1 MLSLEQNF
9 PFVCIIL
16 SMATGI
22 LCAALKPK
30 KAMVVCI
37 SNLVINFILSLL
49 ALKYC
54 ITAGEST
61 VFWMG
66 HFPAPFG
73 NEIRFGV
80 LETLLAASFSLVM
93 LLSILGG
100 LKHVFHDVDE
110 SKQNYYFLMQNLL
123 FASILA
129 LIYTNDLFTAYVF
142 VEINTLTSCS
152 IVMLKKGKETLVAT
166 TRYLIMSL
174 LGSGLFLIG
183 ISILYDITGHLL
195 MPQIKESVEALA
207 ASGSYTFPLEMIICL
222 FSIGMGVKSALY
234 PFHSW
239 LPDAHGSATSSASAV
254 LSGLVLKGYI
264 ILLIKMFYRVFGL
277 EIIYNSRVLDILF
290 ALGILAMTIGSIKAI
305 SERDLKRMIAYSSV
319 AQIGY
324 IYLGI
329 GIGNELGMAAALLQ
343 VLVHAFTKPMLF
355 NTAGAFMDVCDG
367 KKKFKFLAGAAR
379 KNMFAGIIFAIGA
392 LSMIG
397 IPLFA
402 GFSVKYYLGL
412 SALENP
418 SRVVLSII
426 ALIISTVLN
435 AIYYIPALMVLFR
448 KTKETENVVFIPK
461 NPDIPY
467 IVSSVV
473 FAIANFV
480 FGIFAAYFIDL
491 IIKGL
496 GMFA

>member
-1 MLSLEQNF
+1 MLSLQQNF
-9 PFVCIIL
+9 PFICIIL

-22 LCAALKPK
+22 ICAALKPK
-30 KAMVVCI
+30 MAMFVCLG
-37 SNLVINFILSLL
+37 NLLINFVLSLL
-49 ALKYC
+49 ALLYC
-54 ITAGEST
+54 RSTGESY

-73 NEIRFGV
+73 NEIRFGTV
-80 LETLLAASFSLVM
+80 ETLLATCFSLVM
-93 LLSILGG
+93 FLSIIGG
-100 LKHVFHDVDE
+100 LRHVWHDVDE
-110 SKQNYYFLMQNLL
+110 TKQSYYFLMQNLL

-166 TRYLIMSL
+166 ARYLIMSL

-195 MPQIKESVEALA
+195 MSPIRESVTEIV
-207 ASGSYTFPLEMIICL
+207 ASGDYKLALEMIICL

-239 LPDAHGSATSSASAV
+239 LPDAHGSSTSSASAV

-264 ILLIKMFYRVFGL
+264 ILLIKMFYRVFSL
-277 EIIYNSRVLDILF
+277 EVIYNSRVLDILF

-319 AQIGY
+319 AQVGY

-329 GIGNELGMAAALLQ
+329 GIGNELGMAAAILQ
-343 VLVHAFTKPMLF
+343 ILVHAFTKPMLF
-355 NTAGAFMDVCDG
+355 NTAGAFMDVSGG
-367 KKKFKFLAGAAR
+367 KKKFKYLEGAAR

-412 SALENP
+412 SALENGP
-418 SRVVLSII
+418 RVVLSIV

-448 KTKETENVVFIPK
+448 KTEETKNVVFIPK
-461 NPDIPY
+461 NPDVLY
-467 IVSSVV
+467 IISSVI
-473 FAIANFV
+473 FAIANFG
-480 FGIFAAYFIDL
+480 FGLFSSQFIDL
-491 IIKGL
+491 IKKGL
-496 GMFA
+496 EIFA